1 MKWWKP
7 WKWSIPR
14 RPTMKPNTYDSIY
27 SMKSNTK
34 KSSWWKKQGKETLKV
49 LPKMVVTAA
58 VGARVM
64 VGASIMARPNQIHSG
79 DDLANRENQAL
90 FIHNNSKLTCLN
102 TLVHN
107 TRVGKTLHRAIRL
120 MLLIWLT

>member
-27 SMKSNTK
+27 SMKSNPE

-49 LPKMVVTAA
+49 LPKTVVTAA
-58 VGARVM
+58 MGARVM
-64 VGASIMARPNQIHSG
+64 VGSSIMARPNQIHSR
-79 DDLANRENQAL
+79 DDSANRESQAL
-90 FIHNNSKLTCLN
+90 FIYDNSNSTRLN
-102 TLVHN
+102 TFKII
-107 TRVGKTLHRAIRL
+107 TIAI
-120 MLLIWLT
+120 T